1 MLPEPSHPLDIR
13 MARLEGSYEQ
23 IDKRLD
29 RVETN
34 LARLE
39 DKMEARFN
47 QVDGRFNQA
56 EANLARLEDKMET
69 RFNQVENRFGQVD
82 TKMDGLRTLIF
93 LLFGALA
100 GLVTV
105 FEFVR

>member
-1 MLPEPSHPLDIR
+1 MLPEPANPLEVR

-39 DKMEARFN
+39 DKMETRFG
-47 QVDGRFNQA
+47 QV
-56 EANLARLEDKMET
+56 EANINRLEDKMEA
-69 RFNQVENRFGQVD
+69 RFNQVESRFSQVD

-105 FEFVR
+105 FEFIR

>member
-1 MLPEPSHPLDIR
+1 MLPEPSHPLDVR

-34 LARLE
+34 PARLE

-47 QVDGRFNQA
+47 QVESRFS
-56 EANLARLEDKMET
+56 
-69 RFNQVENRFGQVD
+69 QVD
-82 TKMDGLRTLIF
+82 TKMDGLHTLIF

>member
-1 MLPEPSHPLDIR
+1 

-29 RVETN
+29 RVENN
-34 LARLE
+34 LGRLE
-39 DKMEARFN
+39 DRLEVRFN
-47 QVDGRFNQA
+47 QIDGRFNQI
-56 EANLARLEDKMET
+56 EADLGRLEDKFEA
-69 RFNQVENRFGQVD
+69 RLNQVD
-82 TKMDGLRTLIF
+82 TKMDALRNLIF
-93 LLFGALA
+93 ILFGALA